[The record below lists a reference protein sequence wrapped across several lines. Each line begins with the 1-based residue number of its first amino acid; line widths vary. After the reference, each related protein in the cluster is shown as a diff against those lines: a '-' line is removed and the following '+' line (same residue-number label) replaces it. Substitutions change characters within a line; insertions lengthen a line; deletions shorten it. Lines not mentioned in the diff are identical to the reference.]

1 MFASCLMLSEKSPI
15 STGYNHHKQVS
26 ECSHHKVWAFLV
38 CMVIGVWRYLLI
50 HTQGLAHTFFL
61 WYGYKKAAWI
71 RSISFGAKDQKGKV
85 IIPPQYM
92 EMQPFSCGLSLV
104 RNHQYQYAYIDIN
117 NKQVIPFGKYSW
129 CDPQFTCGY
138 ARVMEYHYL
147 EEKNLWGIIDTLG
160 SIVAPLKYDKIWAIK
175 EEYLFSI
182 KAFIGDIEEKID
194 LYKSANKII
203 LDGLNYICAYSVEA
217 FKQLSNCQKIFVKVM
232 PISRQLFFTHGC
244 NIGYVAGKGI
254 PKEPVIAI
262 VANSNGKIFPLLMDK
277 SDIGKVTLQIAKA
290 PIKKEFTP
298 KTHSNKTS
306 FWDYETGK
314 MNDADDWNDPYG
326 DEQAYYGGWSRE
338 DVESGLA
345 DAFEGDE
352 SNYWNID

>member
-1 MFASCLMLSEKSPI
+1 MLAPQGVGFPCL
-15 STGYNHHKQVS
+15 
-26 ECSHHKVWAFLV
+26 
-38 CMVIGVWRYLLI
+38 
-50 HTQGLAHTFFL
+50 
-61 WYGYKKAAWI
+61 YGYRCLAI
-71 RSISFGAKDQKGKV
+71 PSDTHPRISPHLLFVVWLQKGSMDKEYIIFQEDGLFGAKDQKGKV

-290 PIKKEFTP
+290 PIKMEFTP